1 MKATLIFDKNKDY
14 REVENYGYVD
24 LVKCLQ
30 TGAVPADVTGSM
42 SSYNGIEDPTS
53 IIGTPSDVFDAMR
66 MSSTLSAETA
76 NTD

>member
-1 MKATLIFDKNKDY
+1 MKTTLKFDKNKDF

-30 TGAVPADVTGSM
+30 TGAVPSDVTGSM

-53 IIGTPSDVFDAMR
+53 IIGTPTDVFDAMR

-76 NTD
+76 TTD